1 MPVITSAG
9 AVPSTLDALNTEL
22 VTKATALAPGLTTTL
37 PSSLIED
44 LSSTDTGALSVQDQA
59 AVDLINSVSPL
70 SANEFILYELGDVYG
85 VRRGVGSNT
94 SVYVIFSGTPGFVI
108 PSGFVVSDGTHQY
121 VTQDPAIISGSGNSA
136 PTFCL
141 AVDEGSWA
149 IPATSVTVLVT
160 SVPSTVVLNCS
171 NPGTGIPGEA

>member
-22 VTKATALAPGLTTTL
+22 VTKATALAPGLKTTL
-37 PSSLIED
+37 P
-44 LSSTDTGALSVQDQA
+44 
-59 AVDLINSVSPL
+59 
-70 SANEFILYELGDVYG
+70 
-85 VRRGVGSNT
+85 GS
-94 SVYVIFSGTPGFVI
+94 VI